1 MAGSYTNYKIK
12 KFLIISHDEKTV
24 INMTETQS
32 SVQYFEDLFSP
43 AIFLRLVVVD
53 TQGLLTSLPSTDSK
67 IKPGLKGGEQVV
79 LTIEQ
84 TETKKTIDINETTN
98 PYYIYKISGSTTQS
112 TKEMFVIDIAPL
124 EVFSNETTR
133 VFRRYPESSG
143 SKQTIDQSV
152 EQILTGVLKTT
163 KKRNIDVTKNSYHF
177 FGNSKKPF
185 TVLTWLGPKSIPPGK
200 SSTASGTAGFLF
212 YENINGYNFRSLDSL
227 FETLSSTG
235 QSTPVATYR
244 YDEKVNAPADVNSN
258 FKIVSVPFFEKN
270 VNVLENM
277 RIGMYS
283 SINYFYDAN
292 TRDLKMEEYKLSN
305 SLDVMKNSAANPEK
319 PRVPKYLEDSP
330 SRIMVKVIDQLVGE
344 PESSDETSGID
355 QRPFYQSQSIAR
367 YNLAFSQMLNITV
380 PLNLN
385 LTVGDVI
392 KLDFGNI
399 TLDESKK
406 GLRDDLKSGNYLI
419 KELSHLFE
427 TNQGYTGLKLIRD
440 SYGVPPK

>member
-24 INMTETQS
+24 INMTETQA
-32 SVQYFEDLFSP
+32 SVQYFEDIFSP

-84 TETKKTIDINETTN
+84 TETKQVIDINETTN

-163 KKRNIDVTKNSYHF
+163 KKRNIDATKNSYHF

-185 TVLTWLGPKSIPPGK
+185 TVLTCFSRFG
-200 SSTASGTAGFLF
+200 ASFFFL
-212 YENINGYNFRSLDSL
+212 RSCD
-227 FETLSSTG
+227 
-235 QSTPVATYR
+235 A
-244 YDEKVNAPADVNSN
+244 ADVNS
-258 FKIVSVPFFEKN
+258 FSLGLAAVEAAPVFFAAARACAAF
-270 VNVLENM
+270 LL
-277 RIGMYS
+277 S
-283 SINYFYDAN
+283 SFAAASC
-292 TRDLKMEEYKLSN
+292 LS
-305 SLDVMKNSAANPEK
+305 LA
-319 PRVPKYLEDSP
+319 
-330 SRIMVKVIDQLVGE
+330 E
-344 PESSDETSGID
+344 P
-355 QRPFYQSQSIAR
+355 
-367 YNLAFSQMLNITV
+367 
-380 PLNLN
+380 
-385 LTVGDVI
+385 
-392 KLDFGNI
+392 
-399 TLDESKK
+399 
-406 GLRDDLKSGNYLI
+406 
-419 KELSHLFE
+419 LS
-427 TNQGYTGLKLIRD
+427 
-440 SYGVPPK
+440 

>member
-12 KFLIISHDEKTV
+12 KFLIISHDEQTV
-24 INMTETQS
+24 INMTETQA

-67 IKPGLKGGEQVV
+67 IKPGLKGGEQVI

-84 TETKKTIDINETTN
+84 TETKQVIDINETTN

-163 KKRNIDVTKNSYHF
+163 KKRNIDATKNSYHF

-200 SSTASGTAGFLF
+200 SSTNSGTAGFLF
-212 YENINGYNFRSLDSL
+212 YENTKGYNFRSLDSL
-227 FETLSSTG
+227 FETLSPTG
-235 QSTPVATYR
+235 SSTPVATYR
-244 YDEKVNAPADVNSN
+244 YDEKVNAPADPNSN
-258 FKIVSVPFFEKN
+258 FKIVSTPFFEKN

-283 SINYFYDAN
+283 SVNYFYDAN
-292 TRDLKMEEYKLSN
+292 TRDLKLEEYKLSE

-319 PRVPKYLEDSP
+319 PKVPKYLEDSP

-344 PESSDETSGID
+344 PDNSDETEGID
-355 QRPFYQSQSIAR
+355 QRPLYQSQSIAR
-367 YNLAFSQMLNITV
+367 YNLAFSQLLNITV